1 MKSLLEQL
9 GQTPLLS
16 DGAMG
21 TVLYA
26 QGIDVRQ
33 CLETLVIERPALIAA
48 IHADYARAGAD
59 IITTHTFGANRM
71 RLAAHGLG
79 DKVAAFNTAAVR
91 LAQGARDATPRD
103 VWIAGNVGPVGQR
116 VAWDDAARATAV
128 AHAFREQISALV
140 EAGVDLLLFETF
152 SDVAE
157 LEVAVQAAQQLCT
170 LPLVACMSYDA
181 AGVTL
186 AGQDV
191 EMATARLVA
200 AGVDVIGANC
210 SFGPAEMVA
219 TLRRMRQ
226 AAPHARLSVTPNAG
240 LPVADEAGQMC
251 YPVGAMAFAAYVA
264 EFLAMGAAIVGGC
277 CGTTPEYT
285 AAMRGVVDDSGFA
298 VR

>member
-9 GQTPLLS
+9 SQRPLVG

-26 QGIDVRQ
+26 QGIDVSQ
-33 CLETLVIERPALIAA
+33 CLEALVVEHPALIAA

-91 LAQGARDATPRD
+91 LAQGTRDATPRD

-116 VAWDDAARATAV
+116 VAWDDAAQGNAV
-128 AHAFREQISALV
+128 ADAYREQIGALV

-152 SDVAE
+152 SDIAE

-170 LPLVACMSYDA
+170 LPLVASMSYDT
-181 AGVTL
+181 AGLTL
-186 AGQDV
+186 AGQRV
-191 EMATARLVA
+191 EDTTARLVA

-210 SFGPAEMVA
+210 SVGPAEMVA
-219 TLRRMRQ
+219 TLRRMRL
-226 AAPHARLSVTPNAG
+226 AAPHAQWSVTPNAG
-240 LPVADEAGQMC
+240 LPVADDEGQMC
-251 YPVGAMAFAAYVA
+251 YPVDATAFAEYVA

-285 AAMRGVVDDSGFA
+285 AAMRGVVDNSGFA